1 MSMSVPMTPEG
12 YARLQKKLEELKARR
27 LEIARAIEEARE
39 KGDLRE
45 NAEYHAA
52 REDLSMNEA
61 KIREIEDKLA
71 RAQIVRPD
79 RDGVVQLGSRVT
91 VFDLDEEFEEV
102 FELVGA
108 GEEDYTQ
115 NRILTTSPMGA
126 ALLSRREGDVVEVEV
141 PAGRLRLKIVK
152 VE

>member
-1 MSMSVPMTPEG
+1 VFFLDDALDAQRGPHLVE
-12 YARLQKKLEELKARR
+12 R
-27 LEIARAIEEARE
+27 
-39 KGDLRE
+39 
-45 NAEYHAA
+45 H
-52 REDLSMNEA
+52 
-61 KIREIEDKLA
+61 A